1 MIPHNLPVAEIMMLL
16 DQAII
21 KGFKRCVAD
30 QLEFN
35 GREMGEFFF

>member
-1 MIPHNLPVAEIMMLL
+1 LPIAEIMMLL

-21 KGFKRCVAD
+21 KGLKRCIAD

-35 GREMGEFFF
+35 RREVGEFFF